1 MIHRIIGI
9 RIAARMISSPGGD
22 IYGRYQGWLVARAFL
37 ISDRNQFPTNMA
49 AASGAMNLRIFTKSG
64 TVFSSS

>member
-1 MIHRIIGI
+1 MIHTRIGS
-9 RIAARMISSPGGD
+9 RMARMTSSPGSD
-22 IYGRYQGWLVARAFL
+22 TYGRYQGWFVDRAFL

-49 AASGAMNLRIFTKSG
+49 ATSGARNLRIFVISG

>member
-1 MIHRIIGI
+1 
-9 RIAARMISSPGGD
+9 MISSPGGD

-49 AASGAMNLRIFTKSG
+49 ATSGAMNLRIFTISG
-64 TVFSSS
+64 TMFSSV